1 MEDNLSKGKC
11 FGQILAICA
20 LGVIMLLFK
29 LVQPL
34 SSIIQTLPSVWNEFA
49 TLMIYAFIE
58 FVLIILI
65 CCHFIFGKSFKSLG
79 IKNIKNNIGVFVI
92 NALYLGGC
100 VGITYFIAQMS
111 KAIDFDGLK
120 IGLTIVSNLLVV
132 AFIKE
137 VIFRGFLLRGFDK
150 LFGNKGFGTGVLASA
165 VVAILFACTFVPD
178 TIMNLSNVSKNAL
191 LQAMIW
197 PIALSFYLGMILY
210 LTDNLVVCVNIHWV
224 CMSLA
229 GLSADF
235 FSSVFYGI
243 YVVVMAIYLIYSLMK
258 YIRAEENI
266 EEESEEDYKPIEQA
280 DTALKS
286 NEDAMVVN
294 DTVQESINEIQPVLK
309 DEVIVKQSEEP
320 VEIPY
325 FKEMMAQEAEDET
338 ALSQMD
344 QRDQHLQ
351 ETMMMPAV
359 EETDTEKTIVMP
371 AVEETDMEKTTVM
384 PAVEETDM
392 EKTTVMPAVEEAD
405 MEKTTMM
412 PVATDG
418 EGGTDG
424 GSIRTTEFEET
435 VVIPAIC
442 EEEEI
447 VRSSGAIKVDFEKTM
462 IMPAIT
468 EEEEDLS
475 HTAIMTNVEE
485 TVSDSKVIPFQ
496 MKSGVKEDVA
506 TPNEAKNETET
517 TKMKVKAEPNYIAHL
532 EKYLGEFEGIFKQMT
547 PTDPPIDIMFFK
559 GERYN
564 ALVTNGMRSMPMALP
579 PELGTYQQ
587 LELMMFLDKSIE
599 INDSNIENEENAW
612 LIKLLIDLALFPKAT
627 GSYMGVGHIV
637 GNGEELEPYCSSSDY
652 CGALIFPPMEQENVK
667 FYRYVEKGNTIYIHN
682 VMPLFREELRFI
694 QEHSADQ
701 FINLMSEVG
710 VRQIVKRQRVN
721 VIKAF
726 NDEK

>member
-1 MEDNLSKGKC
+1 MEDNLSKGKY
-11 FGQILAICA
+11 FGQILAICV

-34 SSIIQTLPSVWNEFA
+34 SGIVQTLPDAWNEFA
-49 TLMIYAFIE
+49 TLMIYALIE

-65 CCHFIFGKSFKSLG
+65 CCHFIFGQTFKALG
-79 IKNIKNNIGVFVI
+79 INGIKKNIGLFVI
-92 NALYLGGC
+92 NALYIGGC
-100 VGITYFIAQMS
+100 VGMTYFTAQMS
-111 KAIDFDGLK
+111 KSIDFDGLK
-120 IGLTIVSNLLVV
+120 IGLTVAGNLVAV

-137 VIFRGFLLRGFDK
+137 VIFRGFLFRSFDK
-150 LFGNKGFGTGVLASA
+150 LFGNKGFGTGVLASI
-165 VVAILFACTFVPD
+165 VVSILFACTFVPD
-178 TIMNLSNVSKNAL
+178 TIMNLSNVSTEAF

-197 PIALSFYLGMILY
+197 PIALSFYLGILFY
-210 LTDNLVVCVNIHWV
+210 LTDNLWVCVNIHWV

-235 FSSVFYGI
+235 FSAIFYGI
-243 YVVVMAIYLIYSLMK
+243 YVVAMAIYLIYSLMK
-258 YIRAEENI
+258 YIRTEGADEEI
-266 EEESEEDYKPIEQA
+266 TEEESESDNDAIEQVG
-280 DTALKS
+280 TI
-286 NEDAMVVN
+286 EEMVEEV
-294 DTVQESINEIQPVLK
+294 VKVSRPELEPINEIEPEIK
-309 DEVIVKQSEEP
+309 DDIAIEQNEEP

-325 FKEMMAQEAEDET
+325 FKEMMAQET
-338 ALSQMD
+338 TS
-344 QRDQHLQ
+344 
-351 ETMMMPAV
+351 MPAV
-359 EETDTEKTIVMP
+359 EEVDV
-371 AVEETDMEKTTVM
+371 EKTTII
-384 PAVEETDM
+384 PAIHEEEDTSDPFAKKTIDLEET
-392 EKTTVMPAVEEAD
+392 T
-405 MEKTTMM
+405 
-412 PVATDG
+412 
-418 EGGTDG
+418 
-424 GSIRTTEFEET
+424 
-435 VVIPAIC
+435 VIPAIC

-468 EEEEDLS
+468 EEEIEKARTEKEKDK
-475 HTAIMTNVEE
+475 HEIKDFEE
-485 TVSDSKVIPFQ
+485 TVVMPAITTEEEDDLSNTAIITNVKEELSDSKVIPFQ
-496 MKSGVKEDVA
+496 ARGGIKENVDALVKDGSEIES
-506 TPNEAKNETET
+506 PQ
-517 TKMKVKAEPNYIAHL
+517 MKVKAEPNYIAHL
-532 EKYLGEFEGIFKQMT
+532 EKYLGEFEGIFRQMT

-579 PELGTYQQ
+579 PELGNYQQ

-599 INDSNIENEENAW
+599 VNDSNIENEENAW

-637 GNGEELEPYCSSSDY
+637 GNGEALEPYCTSSDY